1 MRRLLF
7 APRSLVFT
15 NVDAA
20 LEICAILDDDP
31 LRGNIA
37 RKHSRLPELDA
48 ICADDVAI
56 DSAVN
61 HHFLGID
68 VRANASVWTNREVM
82 IVQFDAAL
90 YFPVDIQIFTA
101 GELALY
107 YDGFADMRHICTTLL
122 AGSIRVHGTDL
133 LTSLADPGRRS
144 KIRAFALRTQDSM
157 SQYAKYE
164 AVAISNLQA
173 TGVARF
179 AANYTEQIPRT
190 QRTVCIWVKKP
201 MLPEQA
207 L

>member
-1 MRRLLF
+1 MRRPLF

-82 IVQFDAAL
+82 TGNL
-90 YFPVDIQIFTA
+90 MLPLTFPAENRSFMPENSPFT
-101 GELALY
+101 
-107 YDGFADMRHICTTLL
+107 T
-122 AGSIRVHGTDL
+122 TDL
-133 LTSLADPGRRS
+133 
-144 KIRAFALRTQDSM
+144 
-157 SQYAKYE
+157 
-164 AVAISNLQA
+164 
-173 TGVARF
+173 
-179 AANYTEQIPRT
+179 
-190 QRTVCIWVKKP
+190 
-201 MLPEQA
+201 
-207 L
+207 